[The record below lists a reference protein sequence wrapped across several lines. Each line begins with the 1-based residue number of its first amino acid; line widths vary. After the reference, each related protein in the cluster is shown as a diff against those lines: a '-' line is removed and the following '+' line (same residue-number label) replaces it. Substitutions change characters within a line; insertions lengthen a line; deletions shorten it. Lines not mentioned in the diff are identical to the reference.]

1 MYRGFK
7 IDITTSENLINN
19 FDNRSTGSRLFNK
32 QSADVSRG
40 LRKYILSGNYLDGSG
55 LQKSWF
61 PTVDADVFISHSHS
75 DKKVALALAGWLYD
89 EFSITSFIDS
99 TVWGYGDTLLKE
111 LDEEYCN
118 NIGENTYNYKERNR
132 STSHVHLMV
141 ASALTSM
148 IDQCEAFF
156 LLNTRNSIKLLDNDE
171 ITESPWLYFEIG
183 QSQTIRKKVPDRT
196 LYEAQ
201 RSFSE
206 GGVLEKALKVSY
218 KVDLNHL
225 NMLGEQSLQR
235 WERAYSLDQN
245 EHPLDLLYELFP
257 PKKYSNQIN
266 G

>member
-1 MYRGFK
+1 
-7 IDITTSENLINN
+7 
-19 FDNRSTGSRLFNK
+19 
-32 QSADVSRG
+32 
-40 LRKYILSGNYLDGSG
+40 
-55 LQKSWF
+55 
-61 PTVDADVFISHSHS
+61 
-75 DKKVALALAGWLYD
+75 
-89 EFSITSFIDS
+89 
-99 TVWGYGDTLLKE
+99 
-111 LDEEYCN
+111 
-118 NIGENTYNYKERNR
+118 
-132 STSHVHLMV
+132 MV